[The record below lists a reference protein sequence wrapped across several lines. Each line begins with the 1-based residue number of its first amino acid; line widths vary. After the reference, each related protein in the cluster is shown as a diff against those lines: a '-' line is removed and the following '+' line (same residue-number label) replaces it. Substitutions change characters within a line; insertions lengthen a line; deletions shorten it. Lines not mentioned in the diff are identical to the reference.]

1 MRMNQQRLW
10 PRGVRGGKGRT
21 DLTGLSRNEVLHLQT
36 QARAF
41 TLDFAVSLGREDG
54 DSLELRQRF
63 PEQLKSLARQL
74 ASQVTEAGH
83 VGAWM
88 REAGDQ
94 AVFFRIRDRYEHHR
108 SGCGRLFESPGKLVG
123 ADHDDVDVLP
133 DQVSRRAQHPLVL
146 AHCAARDEDVIVS
159 LDVPE
164 FAKPFLQR
172 EQRGWTGIA
181 AALGR
186 ETRHEQTDTPELH
199 CRLSMYGQ
207 QQMEAERQSDR
218 EPDPPHEHLGRD
230 GWPESSRAELLA
242 VWAV

>member
-1 MRMNQQRLW
+1 
-10 PRGVRGGKGRT
+10 
-21 DLTGLSRNEVLHLQT
+21 
-36 QARAF
+36 
-41 TLDFAVSLGREDG
+41 
-54 DSLELRQRF
+54 
-63 PEQLKSLARQL
+63 
-74 ASQVTEAGH
+74 
-83 VGAWM
+83 M

-94 AVFFRIRDRYEHHR
+94 AVLFRVRNCDEHDRY
-108 SGCGRLFESPGKLVG
+108 GCGRLLERPGKLVR
-123 ADHDDVDVLP
+123 ANHDDVDILP
-133 DQVSRRAQHPLVL
+133 DQVFRSAQHSLVL
-146 AHCAARDEDVIVS
+146 ANCAAQNEDVILS
-159 LDVPE
+159 LDVPQ

-181 AALGR
+181 AAPGR
-186 ETRHEQTDTPELH
+186 YTRHEQTDTPELH